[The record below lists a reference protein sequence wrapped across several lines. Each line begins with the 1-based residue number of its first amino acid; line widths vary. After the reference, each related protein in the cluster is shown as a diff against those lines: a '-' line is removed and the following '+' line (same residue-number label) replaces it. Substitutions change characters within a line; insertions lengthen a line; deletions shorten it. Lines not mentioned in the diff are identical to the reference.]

1 MTSVSIPVIVILTLL
16 VGLAGFIDSIAGG
29 GGLVSLTSLYAVG
42 LPPVN
47 AVSTNKFSMTFGT
60 LFATFNYAK
69 EKKIVWRIV
78 LPSIVFAL
86 IGSSLGAQAA
96 LRYADTFLRY
106 MLLIVLPIL
115 TFLTLKK
122 KEGKSSGMI
131 KVNEN
136 PLSFSISSFSYLVSA
151 LASFVIGLYDG
162 FFGPGTGTFYTI
174 LFSFMGLPLIY
185 SAGTTKVL
193 NLTSNI
199 AAFTTFLLNG
209 TIIYIVG
216 IPCALASILGNT
228 LGSRY
233 ALKKGGKAIRK
244 VLVVVIAL
252 LYIKILAEF
261 FL

>member
-1 MTSVSIPVIVILTLL
+1 MIQYGFFKILVLTLL
-16 VGLAGFIDSIAGG
+16 FALAGFIDSIAGG
-29 GGLVSLTSLYAVG
+29 GGLVSLTSLYAAG
-42 LPPVN
+42 LPAVN

-69 EKKIVWRIV
+69 EKKIVWRLVIPSV
-78 LPSIVFAL
+78 LFAL
-86 IGSSLGAQAA
+86 IGSSLGAQLA
-96 LRYADTFLRY
+96 LRYADTMLRY
-106 MLLIVLPIL
+106 MLLLVLPIL

-122 KEGKSSGMI
+122 KEEKGSGMI
-131 KVNEN
+131 KVSDN
-136 PLSFSISSFSYLVSA
+136 PLSFNISSLSYVVSA
-151 LASFVIGLYDG
+151 VASFAIGVYDG

-174 LFSFMGLPLIY
+174 LFSFMGLPLIF

-199 AAFTTFLLNG
+199 AAFTTFLING
-209 TIIYIVG
+209 TIIYVIG
-216 IPCALASILGNT
+216 IPCAVSSIIGN
-228 LGSRY
+228 LIGSRY

>member
-1 MTSVSIPVIVILTLL
+1 
-16 VGLAGFIDSIAGG
+16 
-29 GGLVSLTSLYAVG
+29 
-42 LPPVN
+42 
-47 AVSTNKFSMTFGT
+47 
-60 LFATFNYAK
+60 
-69 EKKIVWRIV
+69 
-78 LPSIVFAL
+78 
-86 IGSSLGAQAA
+86 
-96 LRYADTFLRY
+96 